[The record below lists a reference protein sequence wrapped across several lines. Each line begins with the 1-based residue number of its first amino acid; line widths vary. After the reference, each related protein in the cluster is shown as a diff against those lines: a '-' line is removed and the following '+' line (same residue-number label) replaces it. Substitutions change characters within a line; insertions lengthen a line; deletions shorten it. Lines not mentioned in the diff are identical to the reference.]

1 MGLERG
7 GPIQTFYIGNKKM
20 PIVERGEGVYLYDEE
35 GKRYFDASSGP
46 ITCNIGHANPK
57 VLEAIKNQSGKVCFA
72 SHAFFENRPNRDLAI
87 SLVNL
92 TGNKYDQA
100 FFVSGGSEAIEASF
114 KLSRQ
119 YALACGETKKHKII
133 ARAPSY
139 HGSTMGAF
147 SASDDSEMKDNFQ
160 SLTKVSIKVP
170 APLSYRVP
178 DNFDTSSYARFCLDE
193 LERTIIDQDPDEVLA
208 FIMEPVGGL
217 STGALV
223 APDFYYK
230 QVREICNRY
239 GVLLIYDE
247 VMSGAGRTGKFLAAD
262 HWKGSDPDL
271 VILAKGLCAGYSPLG
286 ALLAP
291 NKIVEPVVSSGGFL
305 HGHTYASNP
314 LSCAIANA
322 VLNEVIENN
331 LIENARIVG
340 DYLKKGLERLASQ
353 QSIIG
358 DVRGKG
364 LLLAVEIVSDVRTK
378 SMFDMDQRAIYRISE
393 LGIKNGILL
402 YTRKTAKGENGEW
415 LMIAP
420 PLISTTDQCDDF
432 LSKLNETLK
441 NFQKEQGIS

>member
-1 MGLERG
+1 MRLDRG
-7 GPIQTFYIGNKKM
+7 GPIQTFYIGNKRM
-20 PIVERGEGVYLYDEE
+20 PTVERGEGVYLYDEE
-35 GKRYFDASSGP
+35 GNRYFDASSGP

-57 VLEAIKNQSGKVCFA
+57 VLEAIKDQSEKVCFA
-72 SHAFFENRPNRDLAI
+72 SHAFFENKPNRELAKN
-87 SLVNL
+87 LVNL
-92 TGNKYDQA
+92 TGKKYDQA

-114 KLSRQ
+114 KLARQ
-119 YALACGETKKHKII
+119 YAIICGQTKKHKII

-147 SASDDSEMKDNFQ
+147 SASDDIEMKENFQ
-160 SLTKVSIKVP
+160 SLTKISIKVP

-178 DNFDTSSYARFCLDE
+178 DNFDALSYARFCLDE
-193 LERTIIDQDPDEVLA
+193 LERTIIGEDPEEVLA
-208 FIMEPVGGL
+208 FILEPVGGL

-230 QVREICNRY
+230 NVREICDKY

-262 HWKGSDPDL
+262 HWEGSDPDL
-271 VILAKGLCAGYSPLG
+271 VILAKGLCTGCSPLG

-322 VLNEVIENN
+322 VLNEVVENK
-331 LIENARIVG
+331 LVENARVVG
-340 DYLKKGLERLASQ
+340 DFLRKGLENLASQ
-353 QSIIG
+353 LSIIG

-364 LLLAVEIVSDVRTK
+364 LLLAVEVVQDRTTK
-378 SMFDMDQRAIYRISE
+378 ATFNMNQRAIYRISE
-393 LGIKNGILL
+393 LGIRNGILL
-402 YTRKTAKGENGEW
+402 YTRKTSKGENGEW

-420 PLISTTDQCDDF
+420 PLISTTAHCDDF
-432 LSKLNETLK
+432 LYRLDKTLME
-441 NFQKEQGIS
+441 FQKEQGIK

>member
-20 PIVERGEGVYLYDEE
+20 PVVERGEGAYLYDER

-72 SHAFFENRPNRDLAI
+72 SHAFFENRPNRDLAK

-114 KLSRQ
+114 KLSKQ
-119 YALACGETKKHKII
+119 YALACGQTKKHKII

-178 DNFDTSSYARFCLDE
+178 DNFDKSSYARFCLDE
-193 LERTIIDQDPDEVLA
+193 LERTIIDEDPEEVLA

-230 QVREICNRY
+230 QVREICDRH

-262 HWKGSDPDL
+262 HWEGSDPDL

-322 VLNEVIENN
+322 VLNEVVEND

-340 DYLKKGLERLASQ
+340 DYLKKGLERLESHL
-353 QSIIG
+353 SIIG

-364 LLLAVEIVSDVRTK
+364 LLLAVEIVSNARTK
-378 SMFDMDQRAIYRISE
+378 SMFNMDQRAIYRISE

-432 LSKLNETLK
+432 LSRLNETLRD
-441 NFQKEQGIS
+441 FQKEQGLI

>member
-1 MGLERG
+1 MRLEKG

-20 PIVERGEGVYLYDEE
+20 PVVERGEGVYLYDEE
-35 GKRYFDASSGP
+35 EKKYFDASSGP

-72 SHAFFENRPNRDLAI
+72 SHAFFENRPNRDLAK

-193 LERTIIDQDPDEVLA
+193 LERTIIDEDPEEVLA

-230 QVREICNRY
+230 QVREICDRH

-262 HWKGSDPDL
+262 HWEGSDPDL

-340 DYLKKGLERLASQ
+340 DYLKKGLERLESHL
-353 QSIIG
+353 SIIG

-364 LLLAVEIVSDVRTK
+364 LLLAVEIVSNARTK
-378 SMFDMDQRAIYRISE
+378 SMFNMDQRAIYRISE

-432 LSKLNETLK
+432 LSRLNETLK
-441 NFQKEQGIS
+441 DFQKEQGII

>member
-1 MGLERG
+1 MRLERG
-7 GPIQTFYIGNKKM
+7 GPIQTFYVGNKRLPM
-20 PIVERGEGVYLYDEE
+20 VERGEGVYLYDEE

-57 VLEAIKNQSGKVCFA
+57 VLEAIKDQSEKVCFA
-72 SHAFFENRPNRDLAI
+72 SHAFFENRPNRDLAK

-114 KLSRQ
+114 KLARQ
-119 YALACGETKKHKII
+119 YALACGKTKKHKII

-147 SASDDSEMKDNFQ
+147 SASDDVEMMENFQ
-160 SLTKVSIKVP
+160 SLTKISIKVP
-170 APLSYRVP
+170 APLSYRIP

-193 LERTIIDQDPDEVLA
+193 LERTIADEDPEEVLA
-208 FIMEPVGGL
+208 FILEPVGGL

-230 QVREICNRY
+230 KVREICDQY

-247 VMSGAGRTGKFLAAD
+247 VMSGAGRTGQFLATD
-262 HWKGSDPDL
+262 HWEGSDPDL

-291 NKIVEPVVSSGGFL
+291 NRIVEPVVSSGGFL

-331 LIENARIVG
+331 LTENARTVG
-340 DYLKKGLERLASQ
+340 DYLKKGLENLATQ
-353 QSIIG
+353 LSIIG

-364 LLLAVEIVSDVRTK
+364 LLLAVEIVRDTATK
-378 SMFDMDQRAIYRISE
+378 AMFDMDHRAIYRISE

-420 PLISTTDQCDDF
+420 PLISTTDHCDEF
-432 LSKLNETLK
+432 LSKLYQTLK
-441 NFQKEQGIS
+441 DFQREQGII

>member
-1 MGLERG
+1 MRLEKG

-20 PIVERGEGVYLYDEE
+20 PVVERGEGVYLYDEKE
-35 GKRYFDASSGP
+35 KKYFDASSGP

-57 VLEAIKNQSGKVCFA
+57 VLEAIRNQSEKVCFA
-72 SHAFFENRPNRDLAI
+72 SHAFFENRPNRDLAK

-119 YALACGETKKHKII
+119 YALACGQTKKHKII

-170 APLSYRVP
+170 APISYRVP

-193 LERTIIDQDPDEVLA
+193 LERAIIDEDPEEVLA
-208 FIMEPVGGL
+208 FILEPVGGL

-230 QVREICNRY
+230 KVREICDRH

-247 VMSGAGRTGKFLAAD
+247 AMSGAGRTGKFLAAD
-262 HWKGSDPDL
+262 HWEGSDPDL

-364 LLLAVEIVSDVRTK
+364 LLLAVEIVSDPRTK
-378 SMFDMDQRAIYRISE
+378 SMFNMDQRAIYRISE

-432 LSKLNETLK
+432 LFKLNETLK
-441 NFQKEQGIS
+441 DFQKEQGLI

>member
-1 MGLERG
+1 MRLERG

-20 PIVERGEGVYLYDEE
+20 PVVERGDGVYLYHEE
-35 GKRYFDASSGP
+35 GKKYFDASSGP

-57 VLEAIKNQSGKVCFA
+57 VLEAIRNQSEKVCFA
-72 SHAFFENRPNRDLAI
+72 SHAFFENRPNRDLAK

-119 YALACGETKKHKII
+119 YALACGQTEKHKII

-193 LERTIIDQDPDEVLA
+193 LERTIIDEDPEEVLA

-230 QVREICNRY
+230 QVREICDRH

-262 HWKGSDPDL
+262 HWEGSDPDL

-340 DYLKKGLERLASQ
+340 DYLKKGLERLASHL
-353 QSIIG
+353 SIIG

-364 LLLAVEIVSDVRTK
+364 LLLAVEIVSNARTK
-378 SMFDMDQRAIYRISE
+378 SMFNMDQRAIYRISE

-432 LSKLNETLK
+432 LFTLDETLK
-441 NFQKEQGIS
+441 DFQKEQGLM

>member
-1 MGLERG
+1 MRLERG
-7 GPIQTFYIGNKKM
+7 GPIQTFYIGDKKM

-35 GKRYFDASSGP
+35 GNRYFDASSGP

-57 VLEAIKNQSGKVCFA
+57 VLEAIKNQSEKVCFA
-72 SHAFFENRPNRDLAI
+72 SHAFFENKPNRDLAKN
-87 SLVNL
+87 LVNL
-92 TGNKYDQA
+92 TGKKYDQA

-114 KLSRQ
+114 KLARQ
-119 YALACGETKKHKII
+119 YALVSGQAKKHKII

-147 SASDDSEMKDNFQ
+147 SASDDNEMKENFQ
-160 SLTKVSIKVP
+160 SLAKIAIKVP

-178 DNFDTSSYARFCLDE
+178 DNFDVLSYARFCLDE
-193 LERTIIDQDPDEVLA
+193 LERTIIEEDPEEVLA
-208 FIMEPVGGL
+208 FILEPVGGL

-230 QVREICNRY
+230 NVREICDKY

-247 VMSGAGRTGKFLAAD
+247 VMSGAGRTGTFLAAD
-262 HWKGSDPDL
+262 HWEGSDPDL

-291 NKIVEPVVSSGGFL
+291 NKIVEAVVSSGGFL

-322 VLNEVIENN
+322 VLNEVVENN
-331 LIENARIVG
+331 LVENARVAG
-340 DYLKKGLERLASQ
+340 DYLKKGLEKLASQ
-353 QSIIG
+353 VSIIG
-358 DVRGKG
+358 DVRGRG
-364 LLLAVEIVSDVRTK
+364 LLLAVEVVQDTTTK
-378 SMFDMDQRAIYRISE
+378 SMFNADQRAIYRISE

-402 YTRKTAKGENGEW
+402 YTRKTSKGENGEW

-420 PLISTTDQCDDF
+420 PLISNTAHCDEF
-432 LSKLNETLK
+432 LSKLYETLK
-441 NFQKEQGIS
+441 DFEKEQGIR